1 MQKIIL
7 TFITLCFILC
17 FNANAQND
25 TAPSVAY
32 TTDQNRDKEY
42 NAIVNRINRIL
53 SLSLN
58 TSNEEDWQDAFNAI
72 DLIQYKTA
80 WINGRIQLA
89 VASVENRT
97 VEFQR
102 SLLDLLYSNY
112 SKDFIAQVAELSQ
125 KTNDAKLFAM
135 CAEYIF
141 VNNKKE
147 FYRNAL
153 LKKIK
158 NIELKTDSVNKAL
171 FLEIIKNKLNHN
183 NLKRPAIADLMTENF
198 LKNEIVIFSFQRNNR
213 NYPGLVM
220 VRDKDGN
227 FVKDATG
234 IYFSVPQLARSL
246 SNMPGYLSNGNTP
259 QGIFKMIGFGNSKS
273 TFIGPTT
280 NIQMVMPFE
289 KSEDVPDSVT
299 QNFGLNYASLLPDS
313 WKNYFP
319 LFEAYYAGLAGR
331 TEIIAHGT
339 TVNPDYYKAQPY
351 YPLTPTAGCLCTK
364 EIWDN
369 VDGQRKESDQQ
380 KLVNA
385 LKIVGGANGYC
396 VVVEIDDQQKSI
408 SIKDIIP
415 YLKNI
420 KTSVMLNK

>member
-1 MQKIIL
+1 MKKIIL
-7 TFITLCFILC
+7 TFITLGFVLG
-17 FNANAQND
+17 FNAKAQND
-25 TAPSVAY
+25 TVPSVAY
-32 TTDQNRDKEY
+32 ATGQYRNKEY
-42 NAIVNRINRIL
+42 IAIVNRINRIL

-58 TSNEEDWQDAFNAI
+58 TSTEEDWQDAFNAI
-72 DLIQYKTA
+72 ELIQYKTA
-80 WINGRIQLA
+80 WINGKIRLA

-102 SLLDLLYSNY
+102 SLVDLLYSNY
-112 SKDFIAQVAELSQ
+112 SKDFIAQVAALSQ

-141 VNNKKE
+141 ANNKKE

-158 NIELKTDSVNKAL
+158 NIEPKTDSVNKVL

-183 NLKRPAIADLMTENF
+183 NPKRPAIADLLNESF
-198 LKNEIVIFSFQRNNR
+198 LKNEIITFSFQRKNR

-220 VRDKDGN
+220 VRGKDGN
-227 FVKDATG
+227 FVKDDKG

-299 QNFGLNYASLLPDS
+299 QYFGSNYKNLLPDS
-313 WKNYFP
+313 WKNYFQF
-319 LFEAYYAGLAGR
+319 FEAYYAGLAGR

-339 TVNPDYYKAQPY
+339 TVNPDYYKTQPY

-364 EIWDN
+364 ELWDTI
-369 VDGQRKESDQQ
+369 DGKRKESDQQ
-380 KLVNA
+380 KLVNT
-385 LKIVGGANGYC
+385 LKLVGGANGYC
-396 VVVEIDDQQKSI
+396 VVIEIDDLQKPVSI
-408 SIKDIIP
+408 GDVLP
-415 YLKNI
+415 YLK
-420 KTSVMLNK
+420 KQ